1 MAQLLVHF
9 AGGQGPGQGCG
20 LTDVLAGGGILIG
33 QGEQQEAVVEGPRI
47 LGEGCHHGI
56 AAPQGFRQMVHVN
69 RAQTIRPVDAALGEG
84 FFGAGRQQGSDDK
97 DHQGGEALGL
107 AALRCPVGTVVQR
120 G

>member
-1 MAQLLVHF
+1 MAQLVVHF
-9 AGGQGPGQGCG
+9 AGGQGPGQRRG
-20 LTDVLAGGGILIG
+20 LTDVLAGGVILVG
-33 QGEQQEAVVEGPRI
+33 QDVEQEAVVEGARI
-47 LGEGCHHGI
+47 LGESRHHGI
-56 AAPQGFRQMVHVN
+56 AAPQGFRQMVHVD

-84 FFGAGRQQGSDDK
+84 FFGAGRQQGCGDK

>member
-1 MAQLLVHF
+1 VAQLLVDF

-20 LTDVLAGGGILIG
+20 LTDVLASGGILVG
-33 QGEQQEAVVEGPRI
+33 QGEQQEAVVEGARI
-47 LGEGCHHGI
+47 LRESGHDGI
-56 AAPQGFRQMVHVN
+56 AAPQGFRQMVHVD

-84 FFGAGRQQGSDDK
+84 FFGAARQQGSDDK